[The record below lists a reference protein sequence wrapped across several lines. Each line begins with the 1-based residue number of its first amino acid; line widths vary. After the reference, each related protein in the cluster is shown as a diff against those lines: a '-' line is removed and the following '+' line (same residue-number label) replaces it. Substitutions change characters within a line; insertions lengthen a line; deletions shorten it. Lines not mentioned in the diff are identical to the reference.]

1 MSRLDLDA
9 LSRAL
14 ATGMSRRDALKALAA
29 GAALGLTGT
38 STAFAAPRGT
48 NDCGK
53 TTDTDSLW
61 VKIRDEV
68 ARCVPAGDCAK
79 QDIYPAQGYAVLQKP
94 PNLLLVATARI
105 TGIECA
111 RLWGQGGTAPNYWN
125 LAWTEVAKR
134 DLKSRLGKI
143 GMAINPKYGAPGHRI
158 RDYDQLHIHVS
169 CIKSSVQGHLKQ
181 NDGAIATTPGGWKA
195 SEQTL
200 EGYTF
205 RVLRLDSEADLAKE
219 NLFKLLRDHVATSD
233 AEMLYQTLVVT
244 QRPSGGFYAINSQ
257 GNLSHFAGTGAGEK
271 TLLGEQC

>member
-1 MSRLDLDA
+1 MRRLDLDA
-9 LSRAL
+9 ISRAL

-68 ARCVPAGDCAK
+68 ARCQAAGDCVK
-79 QDIYPAQGYAVLQKP
+79 QDIHPAQGYAVLQKP

-105 TGIECA
+105 TGIECP
-111 RLWGQGGTAPNYWN
+111 RLWGQGGTAPDYWN

-134 DLKSRLGKI
+134 ELTGQLGKI

-169 CIKSSVQGHLKQ
+169 CIKKSVQGHLDT
-181 NDGAIATTPGGWKA
+181 NDHWITTSPSGWKA

-200 EGYTF
+200 ENYTF
-205 RVLRLDSEADLAKE
+205 RVLRLDSEADLAKQ
-219 NLFKLLRDHVATSD
+219 NLFKLVRDHVATSAAD
-233 AEMLYQTLVVT
+233 MQYQTLVVI
-244 QRPSGGFYAINSQ
+244 QRPRGGFYAVNSQ
-257 GNLSHFAGTGAGEK
+257 GNLPHFAGTGAGEK
-271 TLLGEQC
+271 TLLNEQC